1 MRLNALRNPEVVESV
16 RHGSG
21 DRIRTVTSGTFEE
34 IVLGAEVPVVAE
46 FMSYGCTHCRIM
58 EPILQEVAGIVEPNE
73 TVVRV
78 NVAVEQELATSY
90 QVQGTPTL
98 IMFLDGR
105 EVARVE
111 GPSPSV
117 PTVLAAVTQPFEQ
130 S

>member
-1 MRLNALRNPEVVESV
+1 MSTTSLRGPDGISS
-16 RHGSG
+16 RRTSP

-34 IVLGAEVPVVAE
+34 LVLDADGPVVAE
-46 FMSYGCTHCRIM
+46 FMSYGCTHCRAM
-58 EPILQEVAGIVEPNE
+58 EPVLQQVAGMVEPDV

-78 NVAVEQELATSY
+78 NIGVDHELASSY

-111 GPSPSV
+111 GPPPTV
-117 PTVLAAVTQPFEQ
+117 ATVLAAVTQPFEA
-130 S
+130 